1 MLDWVVV
8 GEEPLLA
15 LTSCEQNA
23 ALFLELLKQASVNAL
38 VFFVFV
44 FVFLQVESVNKLYN
58 ILTSETVDLV
68 LRKSAAEQLTIVLQ
82 GEESILL
89 LYEIK

>member
-1 MLDWVVV
+1 ML
-8 GEEPLLA
+8 
-15 LTSCEQNA
+15 C
-23 ALFLELLKQASVNAL
+23 
-38 VFFVFV
+38 FFFC

-68 LRKSAAEQLTIVLQ
+68 LRKSAADQLTIVLQ